1 MRKFL
6 TLMMLATTL
15 LVACEPSNEEQ
26 PKATLK
32 IMSEAEM
39 SFTTEGGEGVIL
51 YELSNYTGTTPISV
65 ECGAEWIDLLGVEAE
80 SVKFEVKRSVVE
92 EPREAIITLS
102 IEDSTESVKV
112 KQAAAEPLKADVE
125 FVAKM
130 LNGSYYGT
138 AYTPEIGSLFYQVI
152 LSDNGAPA
160 ELEFKPN
167 SIYYY
172 FGIFSDQTTDESN
185 PKVPNGVYTFDN
197 TYSFQ
202 PGVFDDS
209 FSAYYITND
218 TECNWQLF
226 LDGRVEVSDNHI
238 DAIVTLADGTV
249 HHITYDGD
257 LRLTYPNNS
266 TLSGDYNFSM
276 TDAYIEAWNYGDYY
290 AAGGNNWLVY
300 VFPDYEVGTGEGFWL
315 DIIAHDY
322 NEKSITGE
330 YICKEA
336 YETGVFFPGFTAAGI
351 YYGSWYIDYENFQPK
366 GEKLA
371 PLIDGSIKITDSE
384 DGTAAL
390 SIEGVDDG
398 GNKITCQITGNI
410 DYYNF
415 SDFE

>member
-32 IMSEAEM
+32 IMSEVEM
-39 SFTTEGGEGVIL
+39 SFTADGGEGVIL

-65 ECGAEWIDLLGVEAE
+65 ECGAEWIDLLGVEAG

-102 IEDSTESVKV
+102 IEDLAESVKI

-125 FVAKM
+125 FVAKV

-172 FGIFSDQTTDESN
+172 FGIFSDQTADESN
-185 PKVPNGVYTFDN
+185 PNGVYTFDN

-209 FSAYYITND
+209 FSAYYISND
-218 TECNWQLF
+218 TECNWQPF
-226 LDGRVEVSDNHI
+226 IDGRIEVSDNHI
-238 DAIVTLADGTV
+238 DAMVTLADGTV

-257 LRLTYPNNS
+257 LTLTYPKTS
-266 TLSGDYNFSM
+266 SLSGDYNFSM

-322 NEKSITGE
+322 NEQSIAGE

-336 YETGVFFPGFTAAGI
+336 FETGVFFPGFTAAGI

-384 DGTAAL
+384 EGTAAL
-390 SIEGVDDG
+390 SIEGVDDS